1 MVFASW
7 GVIFLYSALDGASAE
22 DSADD
27 SADASADAFSDAETD
42 ATSFTGCFDPFMPG
56 ESGEDPMEQP
66 TIMPGATVIVSMI
79 DNAIDNSFIMEPL
92 SASV

>member
-1 MVFASW
+1 
-7 GVIFLYSALDGASAE
+7 
-22 DSADD
+22 
-27 SADASADAFSDAETD
+27 
-42 ATSFTGCFDPFMPG
+42 MPG